1 MSAETLMIIFLLI
14 ISIEFVFEKVLAY
27 LNYRSLK
34 DDLPEKLAGIYDADK
49 YRKSIAYNRENARF
63 GFLTSILSFIL
74 IVILIATGFFGTL
87 DGWVRTFVDNEILVS
102 LVFFGIL
109 FIASDILNTPFS
121 LYDTFVIEEKYGF
134 NKTTPRTYI
143 FDKLKGYLLAII
155 IGGILI
161 TALLMLIKF
170 MGQPFWV
177 YFWIIIAAF
186 SVFMNIF
193 YTTLIVPLFNKLQ
206 PLDNNEL
213 KTAILDYSKGVNFPL
228 DNVFM
233 IDGSKRSTKANAYF
247 SGLGKKKKI
256 VLFDTLIENHNTD
269 ELVAV
274 LAHEVG
280 HYKKKHVILGLI
292 SSIIQTGVMLFIMSL
307 MIFNPLLS
315 EAFGGNQLSI
325 HLNLLA
331 FFILFSPISTITG
344 IIMNVISRK
353 NEFAADKYAALTF
366 KPEPLQKAL
375 KKLSVNNLGN
385 LTPHPWHVFVNYSHP
400 PLLSRLD
407 ALEIH
412 RSAGDNK

>member
-14 ISIEFVFEKVLAY
+14 ISIEFIFEKVLAY

-34 DDLPEKLAGIYDADK
+34 DDLPEKLKGIYEADK

-63 GFLTSILSFIL
+63 GFLTSIISFIL
-74 IVILIATGFFGTL
+74 IVILIATGFFGIL
-87 DGWVRTFVDNEILVS
+87 DGWVRTFMDNEILIS

-134 NKTTPRTYI
+134 NKTTPKTYI

-161 TALLMLIKF
+161 TALLMLIQF
-170 MGQPFWV
+170 MGQPFWI

-213 KTAILDYSKGVNFPL
+213 KTAILNYSKGVNFPL

-256 VLFDTLIENHNTD
+256 VLFDTLIENHSTD

-280 HYKKKHVILGLI
+280 HYKKKHVIMGLI
-292 SSIIQTGVMLFIMSL
+292 SSILQTGVMLFIMSF

-315 EAFGGNQLSI
+315 EAFGGTQLSI

-331 FFILFSPISTITG
+331 FFILFSPISTVTG

-353 NEFAADKYAALTF
+353 NEFAADKYAALTY
-366 KPEPLQKAL
+366 KSEPLQEAL

-412 RSAGDNK
+412 TRAK